1 MGKLDEK
8 ARLAKEYWLFAAIR
22 QNELESVRGL
32 LDADPTLVDIPAPK
46 RPLDT
51 RFLSPLQVALCTGWH
66 RDIAWLLLERGADV
80 NYRAPKEL
88 CGDAYPVLFDAVN
101 TAIWNA
107 RRYEWDG
114 TDIDHIVWKHTKEEA
129 DEAFRFLQRML
140 ELGADADQTDHY
152 GRNALMEAVSEA
164 SKLCPNVNAETG
176 EDYPGRI
183 ITPETRKDFLRVFQ
197 ALIDAGADKE
207 NRSTFSG
214 KTIREHYEKEPV
226 WRVCGE
232 LFR

>member
-8 ARLAKEYWLFAAIR
+8 AWLAKEYRLFAAIR
-22 QNELESVRGL
+22 QNDLESVRGL
-32 LDADPTLVDIPAPK
+32 LDADPALVNISAPK

-51 RFLSPLQVALCTGWH
+51 RFMSPLQVALCTGWH

-80 NYRAPKEL
+80 NYCAPKEL

-101 TAIWNA
+101 AAVWNA

-114 TDIDHIVWKHTKEEA
+114 TGIDHLAWKHTKEDS

-140 ELGADADQTDHY
+140 ALGADANQTDHY
-152 GRNALMEAVSEA
+152 GRNALMEAISEA
-164 SKLCPNVNAETG
+164 NKLCPNVNAETG

-183 ITPETRKDFLRVFQ
+183 ITPEMREDFLRIFR

-207 NRSTFSG
+207 NRSAFSG
-214 KTIREHYEKEPV
+214 KTIREHYEMEPV

>member
-8 ARLAKEYWLFAAIR
+8 AWLAKEYRLFAVIR
-22 QNELESVRGL
+22 RNDPESVRGL
-32 LDADPTLVDIPAPK
+32 LDADPALVNIPAPK

-51 RFLSPLQVALCTGWH
+51 RFMSPLQVALCTGWH

-80 NYRAPKEL
+80 NYCAPKEL

-101 TAIWNA
+101 TAVWNA

-114 TDIDHIVWKHTKEEA
+114 KDVTHLIWKHTKEDS

-140 ELGADADQTDHY
+140 ELGADANQTDHY

-164 SKLCPNVNAETG
+164 NKLCPNVNAETG

-183 ITPETRKDFLRVFQ
+183 VTPEMREDFLRVFR
-197 ALIDAGADKE
+197 ALTDAGADKE
-207 NRSTFSG
+207 NRSAFSG
-214 KTIREHYEKEPV
+214 KTIREHYEGKPV
-226 WRVCGE
+226 WRICGE
-232 LFR
+232 LFL

>member
-8 ARLAKEYWLFAAIR
+8 AWLAKGYRLFAAIR
-22 QNELESVRGL
+22 QNDLESVRGL
-32 LDADPTLVDIPAPK
+32 LDADPALVNVPAPK

-51 RFLSPLQVALCTGWH
+51 RFMSPLQVALCTGWH

-80 NYRAPKEL
+80 NYCAQKAL

-101 TAIWNA
+101 TAVWNA

-114 TDIDHIVWKHTKEEA
+114 QDVTHLVWKHTKEDS

-140 ELGADADQTDHY
+140 NLGADANQTDHC
-152 GRNALMEAVSEA
+152 GRNVLMEAVSEA
-164 SKLCPNVNAETG
+164 NKLCPNVNAETG

-183 ITPETRKDFLRVFQ
+183 ITPEMREDFLRIFRV
-197 ALIDAGADKE
+197 LINAGADME
-207 NRSTFSG
+207 NRSAFSG
-214 KTIREHYEKEPV
+214 KTIREHYEGEPV
-226 WRVCGE
+226 WRICGE
-232 LFR
+232 LFP

>member
-8 ARLAKEYWLFAAIR
+8 AWLAKEYRLFTAIR
-22 QNELESVRGL
+22 QNDLESVRGL
-32 LDADPTLVDIPAPK
+32 LDTDPALVNVPAPK
-46 RPLDT
+46 RPMDT
-51 RFLSPLQVALCTGWH
+51 RFMLPLQVALCTGWH

-80 NYRAPKEL
+80 NYCAPKEL

-101 TAIWNA
+101 TAVWNA

-114 TDIDHIVWKHTKEEA
+114 KDVTHLVWKHTKEDS

-140 ELGADADQTDHY
+140 ELGADTNQTDHY

-164 SKLCPNVNAETG
+164 NKLCPNVNAETG
-176 EDYPGRI
+176 EDYSGRI
-183 ITPETRKDFLRVFQ
+183 ITPEMREDFLRIFR

-207 NRSTFSG
+207 NRSAFSG
-214 KTIREHYEKEPV
+214 KTIREHYEGEPV
-226 WRVCGE
+226 WRICGE
-232 LFR
+232 LFP